1 MKRFRGIYRKQ
12 ESEIRIMENNN
23 ETNIENNV
31 DTEVKDGVQDN
42 NSDTT
47 TKDGESTDTVTMSK
61 ADYDKAIQ
69 SAEDKVRGK
78 LSKEINTL
86 KEKIKELSPVEKS
99 QAEIDLE
106 NRIAALEESERQVQE
121 QKRKL
126 EIQELLSGK
135 NLDKSLVDFL
145 KDDAD
150 VEALSNIIDE
160 IVKSRMK
167 SNSYVPGDHTSD
179 DKVTPEEFKK
189 MSYSQKLELS
199 EKSPELFK
207 RLMAK
212 KK

>member
-135 NLDKSLVDFL
+135 NLDKTLVVFL

>member
-47 TKDGESTDTVTMSK
+47 TKDEESTDTVTMSK

-135 NLDKSLVDFL
+135 NLDKTLVDFL

>member
-1 MKRFRGIYRKQ
+1 
-12 ESEIRIMENNN
+12 MENNN

-106 NRIAALEESERQVQE
+106 NRIAAVEESERQVQE

-135 NLDKSLVDFL
+135 NLDKTLVDFL

>member
-1 MKRFRGIYRKQ
+1 
-12 ESEIRIMENNN
+12 MENNN